1 MCNENCLCLQ
11 YFVCANPLGCFIDD
25 FGGGGRRERRGE
37 EDRDRECY
45 SKVVCENSVTV
56 LLLM

>member
-1 MCNENCLCLQ
+1 MKT
-11 YFVCANPLGCFIDD
+11 VCVCSTLYVQILWAVSLMILGV
-25 FGGGGRRERRGE
+25 GGGERRGE